1 MAIIIR
7 CFSAMAK
14 QLFTVENYMLYLA
27 STSPRRK
34 KLLQQIGLQFECL
47 SIDVDESLLE
57 AETAHEYVARLA
69 LSKAQA
75 GLTSLGQQHDA
86 WVIAADTTVVLDSHI
101 IGKPQSL
108 TQALAIWRSLSGQK
122 HRVLTGVTVAS
133 HHQQKTQIVA
143 TDVYF
148 RALSEQEMLDY
159 WQTGEPQDKAGGYG
173 IQGKGAI
180 FVQKIDGSYSNVVGL
195 PLTETA
201 MMLRE
206 FGVKV

>member
-1 MAIIIR
+1 
-7 CFSAMAK
+7 
-14 QLFTVENYMLYLA
+14 MLYLA

-34 KLLQQIGLQFECL
+34 ELLQQIGLQFECL
-47 SIDVDESLLE
+47 SIDVDESLFDC
-57 AETAHEYVARLA
+57 ETARDYVARLS

-75 GLTSLGQQHDA
+75 GLFLLTQQQDII
-86 WVIAADTTVVLDSHI
+86 VIAADTTVVLDSHI
-101 IGKPQSL
+101 IGKPQNL

-133 HHQQKTQIVA
+133 HHQQKTQVVV

-148 RALSEQEMLDY
+148 RELSEHEMLDY

-201 MMLRE
+201 LMLRE
-206 FGVKV
+206 FGIHV